1 MSFTSTILEKYR
13 EDDNLVTKI
22 QYDFSG
28 EVNTSTVVLVYH
40 FRPTDE
46 QHVID
51 NIYGRGQSEEIK
63 LIAQK
68 TIDEILPNINL

>member
-1 MSFTSTILEKYR
+1 MSFISTLLEKYR
-13 EDDNLVTKI
+13 EDDYLVTKV

-28 EVNTSTVVLVYH
+28 EVNTSLTVIVHH

-46 QHVID
+46 QQVID

-68 TIDEILPNINL
+68 TIDEILPNINI